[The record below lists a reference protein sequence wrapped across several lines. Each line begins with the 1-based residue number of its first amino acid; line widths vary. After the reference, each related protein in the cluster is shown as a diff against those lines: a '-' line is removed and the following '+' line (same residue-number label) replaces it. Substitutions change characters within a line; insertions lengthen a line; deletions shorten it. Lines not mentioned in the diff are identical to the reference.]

1 MSYRQQ
7 WEYTSELF
15 GDERLP
21 VAMTQAMRYAQDL
34 GADGWEMVNTAIDGT
49 RTDHHGGAATKATY
63 YHFVGCFMKRPFAP

>member
-1 MSYRQQ
+1 
-7 WEYTSELF
+7 
-15 GDERLP
+15 
-21 VAMTQAMRYAQDL
+21 MTQAMRYAQDL